1 MHFDD
6 LVALVSGGG
15 FIGCGAAEEETKL
28 QGGVGR
34 VYSLEHDSVR
44 ALLSANELAVQFID
58 DGAVIVQVVLDRTR
72 VSEITPGNYDLATD
86 GLVVGS
92 REDRPLPDFV
102 SGTLELT
109 QFAPDDGASISGEF
123 RRLYTDE
130 NNYSVYGRFDT
141 TLTIVP

>member
-1 MHFDD
+1 MTWWRLF
-6 LVALVSGGG
+6 LVVGLL
-15 FIGCGAAEEETKL
+15 GCGAAEEETKL
-28 QGGVGR
+28 QGSVGR

-123 RRLYTDE
+123 GATLATDE

>member
-1 MHFDD
+1 MTWWRLF
-6 LVALVSGGG
+6 LVVGLL
-15 FIGCGAAEEETKL
+15 GCGAVEEETKL
-28 QGGVGR
+28 QGSVSR

-44 ALLSANELAVQFID
+44 ALLSANEFAVQFID
-58 DGAVIVQVVLDRTR
+58 DGAVIVQVVLDRTQ
-72 VSEITPGNYDLATD
+72 VSQIMPGNYDLATD
-86 GLVVGS
+86 GVVGS

-109 QFAPDDGASISGEF
+109 QFAPDDGARISGEF
-123 RRLYTDE
+123 GATLATDE